1 VEINPE
7 SLGTGTPDSYE
18 FQYIDISSVEKGVVD
33 WNEVETHTYET
44 APSRAKRIVRRGD
57 VLLSTVRPTL
67 QGHTYA
73 DWSRSGEFVCST
85 GFAVLRAEPEVE
97 PSYLRHLVFSDIV
110 DRQLRERITGSNYPA
125 VRSSDVEE
133 LKIPLPR
140 ICEQRRIADVLDTV
154 DAAIRETDAVV
165 EKQEQVKTGLLQDL
179 LTRGLDAE
187 GRLRDPEREPE
198 AFREAE
204 MGQVPKNWCV
214 RRLSDVAEVGSGIAI
229 NRSRTKSNAVELPY
243 LRVANVQDG
252 YLDLS
257 EIKTLEIEASKVDRY
272 LLEPGDVLMTEG
284 GDYDKLGRG
293 TVWEG
298 QVQPCVHQNHIFRV
312 RTSDDKL
319 RPRFLSV
326 ITGSDYGKRYFLR
339 NSKQTTNLATINKS
353 QLRDFPVPLPSPLEQ
368 DRIIERIATQEEQID
383 SNTRY
388 KRKLQSLKA
397 GLMQDLLTGRVRV
410 PEAEDRV
417 DEVIA

>member
-1 VEINPE
+1 
-7 SLGTGTPDSYE
+7 
-18 FQYIDISSVEKGVVD
+18 
-33 WNEVETHTYET
+33 
-44 APSRAKRIVRRGD
+44 
-57 VLLSTVRPTL
+57 
-67 QGHTYA
+67 
-73 DWSRSGEFVCST
+73 
-85 GFAVLRAEPEVE
+85 
-97 PSYLRHLVFSDIV
+97 
-110 DRQLRERITGSNYPA
+110 
-125 VRSSDVEE
+125 
-133 LKIPLPR
+133 
-140 ICEQRRIADVLDTV
+140 
-154 DAAIRETDAVV
+154 
-165 EKQEQVKTGLLQDL
+165 
-179 LTRGLDAE
+179 
-187 GRLRDPEREPE
+187 
-198 AFREAE
+198 